1 MSEKNLPPTESK
13 KRQARQDGQVG
24 VSQDSL
30 KILRLM
36 LMAEVAFAT
45 EPLWRGLVDAL
56 LEAALRQTARPMDA
70 RLAMSWSSF
79 VPVLIALLVLA
90 VLPALVAVL
99 GTLAQTRFNVAG
111 KALGKGFDK
120 LNPGNNLKNLI
131 SGQKLVMAVIGPV
144 RSLTLLTVVWLK
156 IHAELPDIA
165 QSFRVDAA
173 QGWSLSL
180 AMLKGLERQ
189 CIVVLVL
196 LIVTDILLQRYLI
209 YRQLRM
215 DISEVRR
222 DYKQNEGDPMLKG
235 TRKQIAKEIVMSD
248 QDPAQRRPSA
258 VVVNPEHVAVS
269 LFYDPE
275 ITEMP
280 VILDKR
286 SDEEALALRRQA
298 RENGVPVVRYVGLA
312 RHLLASGE
320 IGQPVPEH
328 TFRAVA
334 LLLRVIEEY
343 EKQAPELLRPTLRP
357 GEDELRLDLASV
369 DDQIGQ
375 EMLDLV

>member
-165 QSFRVDAA
+165 QSFRVDAL